1 MKKKMFI
8 IEVEGNG
15 YFVSQDGE
23 DYGIWKFTDNIQ
35 KAKRYRRESDV
46 DVFCKWGERE
56 SGYKSSKFHKIT
68 IEVSEQVKIIN

>member
-35 KAKRYRRESDV
+35 KAKRYKRESDV
-46 DVFCKWGERE
+46 DEICKWGERE